1 MTAAI
6 SVKRI
11 YSAPHGLELL
21 HATLHKCLT
30 PCSRIHNTFYKENY
44 CRFAPA
50 VLLGVLNTWIIIEFK
65 RISRRRLL
73 LSRGMSCEVSAIPSQ
88 SYFEGNVNS
97 TVVNPSPTNGQ
108 VEKNTEP
115 AAPALVA
122 PSSDSPL
129 DDNPN
134 AVTNVVSSNHTVPY
148 SDSYTLEKEA
158 TIVDPQGLNNNNGH
172 VVSGK
177 CTPEGATTPIVN
189 GYRPVLTGEDVGS
202 SKNSS
207 INRGQE
213 ETIVLSAINVSGE

>member
-1 MTAAI
+1 M
-6 SVKRI
+6 
-11 YSAPHGLELL
+11 
-21 HATLHKCLT
+21 
-30 PCSRIHNTFYKENY
+30 
-44 CRFAPA
+44 
-50 VLLGVLNTWIIIEFK
+50 LLGVLNTWIIIEFK

-108 VEKNTEP
+108 VEKNNEQVRP
-115 AAPALVA
+115 VMVA
-122 PSSDSPL
+122 PSSESPL
-129 DDNPN
+129 DDTP
-134 AVTNVVSSNHTVPY
+134 ATVTNVVPPIHPVSY
-148 SDSYTLEKEA
+148 ADSYTLEKED

-177 CTPEGATTPIVN
+177 CTPEGASTPVVN
-189 GYRPVLTGEDVGS
+189 GYRPVMTGEDVGS

-213 ETIVLSAINVSGE
+213 ETIVLSAMNVSGE